1 MKSAFLILLCRLGI
15 VMAAT
20 ATFALAADAA
30 KPAAKP
36 GEAPKV
42 TDPFEPTRLK
52 IDQLL
57 KSRLNPEPLPAT
69 LPNPFTLPNV
79 APTALSDDGEV
90 TVSAG
95 QPAPVAAGL
104 EPGSDADLLAQ
115 FAATLKISGMVE
127 RNGQRNFII
136 NQLYYKEG
144 DVILMNKKDP
154 KSAVKIVHVAPGEL
168 ILGYNDVTQTIR
180 LKN

>member
-1 MKSAFLILLCRLGI
+1 MNAALRPLCRLGA
-15 VMAAT
+15 VLAAT
-20 ATFALAADAA
+20 VTLAGAADAA
-30 KPAAKP
+30 KPGAKP
-36 GEAPKV
+36 GETPKI

-57 KSRLNPEPLPAT
+57 KARINPEPLPAT

-79 APTALSDDGEV
+79 APTTLADDGEV
-90 TVSAG
+90 TVAAG
-95 QPAPVAAGL
+95 QPTAVAAGH

-144 DVILMNKKDP
+144 DVILMDKKDP

-168 ILGYNDVTQTIR
+168 ILGYNDIVQTIR